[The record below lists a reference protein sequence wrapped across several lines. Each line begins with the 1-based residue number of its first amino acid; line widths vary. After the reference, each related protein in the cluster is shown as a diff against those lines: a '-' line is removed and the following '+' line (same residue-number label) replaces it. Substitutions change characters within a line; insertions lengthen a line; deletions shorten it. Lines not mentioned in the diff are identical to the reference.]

1 MTNLDLPTN
10 RNKGTFDQIIII
22 IINNKNILCKL
33 NENLLGD

>member
-22 IINNKNILCKL
+22 KNKNILCKL